1 MIKEI
6 LFQVILMAIT
16 HTMFLLDLF
25 LSLHFKVNVLI
36 PGGQDVCLEASMPV
50 LRWGGMPVRQTQ
62 IR

>member
-1 MIKEI
+1 
-6 LFQVILMAIT
+6 MAIT